1 MYIHVKKIYVFFKR
15 MSYLLLSASP
25 YKSEETPS
33 KKRLSTMRKNI
44 KSKPVAEYNEAI
56 YADNARDGMDVTRE
70 AYQNISPPSMD
81 DLQTVNDNRNIR
93 VNELLN
99 KITAQE
105 NNEETIKMGNYK
117 PLDHPML
124 SVKRDLEKASTTGT
138 VGDNDSDVNRPSYLA
153 AMNAMKTGGFSY
165 GGDTLKPQGTGQ
177 APIYSN
183 YNQSYETKLPP
194 YYNAASGGR
203 KDVQIYQPQPRIDD
217 KLMEKI
223 NYMIHMLEEQQCE
236 RTNNITEEFILY
248 SFLGIF
254 IIYVVDSFARAGK
267 YTR

>member
-1 MYIHVKKIYVFFKR
+1 
-15 MSYLLLSASP
+15 
-25 YKSEETPS
+25 
-33 KKRLSTMRKNI
+33 MRKNNKP
-44 KSKPVAEYNEAI
+44 KSTTEYNETS
-56 YADNARDGMDVTRE
+56 YADEITRE
-70 AYQNISPPSMD
+70 AYQNVSPPSMD
-81 DLQTVNDNRNIR
+81 DLQTVNDTRNSR

-99 KITAQE
+99 KITAQDE
-105 NNEETIKMGNYK
+105 ADDNSKMGNYK
-117 PLDHPML
+117 PLDHPFL
-124 SVKRDLEKASTTGT
+124 TVKRDLENGNANIDADGAIQQP
-138 VGDNDSDVNRPSYLA
+138 DIPSYLTA
-153 AMNAMKTGGFSY
+153 TNAMKTGGFSY
-165 GGDTLKPQGTGQ
+165 GGDNIRVPVF
-177 APIYSN
+177 SN
-183 YNQSYETKLPP
+183 YNKSYDTPATLKLPP

-203 KDVQIYQPQPRIDD
+203 KDVSVPQSQRVDD